1 MSEALARN
9 KKVRAGHRSSATRLM
24 HQLEG
29 EYEIDDGPTLD
40 RLMQCKLSLNQ
51 KLDKIRELDEEILAL
66 VDDDGIENE
75 IEQADQ
81 FKERIQQ
88 AIIRVEHK
96 ISAREQPSVVSPP
109 SSHRV
114 TTLPDTGAPVDTT
127 PVSSSHHI
135 ITSSD
140 VPTPAHHSTTAIPD
154 TNTTVVT
161 SATVTP
167 VPHHAVSEISI
178 SKVKLPKLE
187 PKKFN
192 GDLTK
197 FFK

>member
-40 RLMQCKLSLNQ
+40 RLMSLNQ

-96 ISAREQPSVVSPP
+96 ISAREQPSVISP
-109 SSHRV
+109 
-114 TTLPDTGAPVDTT
+114 
-127 PVSSSHHI
+127 
-135 ITSSD
+135 
-140 VPTPAHHSTTAIPD
+140 
-154 TNTTVVT
+154 TVFT
-161 SATVTP
+161 
-167 VPHHAVSEISI
+167 
-178 SKVKLPKLE
+178 
-187 PKKFN
+187 
-192 GDLTK
+192 
-197 FFK
+197 

>member
-9 KKVRAGHRSSATRLM
+9 KKVRAGHRSSATRLLR
-24 HQLEG
+24 QLEG

-88 AIIRVEHK
+88 ATIRVEHK

-114 TTLPDTGAPVDTT
+114 TTLHDTGAPVDTT

-140 VPTPAHHSTTAIPD
+140 VPIPAHHSTTAVPD

-167 VPHHAVSEISI
+167 VPQSRS
-178 SKVKLPKLE
+178 L
-187 PKKFN
+187 
-192 GDLTK
+192 
-197 FFK
+197 

>member
-9 KKVRAGHRSSATRLM
+9 KKVRAGHRSSAARLLR
-24 HQLEG
+24 QLEG

-88 AIIRVEHK
+88 ATIRVEHK
-96 ISAREQPSVVSPP
+96 ISARE
-109 SSHRV
+109 
-114 TTLPDTGAPVDTT
+114 
-127 PVSSSHHI
+127 
-135 ITSSD
+135 
-140 VPTPAHHSTTAIPD
+140 
-154 TNTTVVT
+154 
-161 SATVTP
+161 
-167 VPHHAVSEISI
+167 
-178 SKVKLPKLE
+178 
-187 PKKFN
+187 
-192 GDLTK
+192 
-197 FFK
+197 